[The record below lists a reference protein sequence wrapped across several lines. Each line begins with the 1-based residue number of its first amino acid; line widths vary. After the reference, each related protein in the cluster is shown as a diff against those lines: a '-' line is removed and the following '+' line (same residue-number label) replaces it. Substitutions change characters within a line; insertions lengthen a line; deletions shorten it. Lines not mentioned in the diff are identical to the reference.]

1 MRETLK
7 NISNKIKRETTL
19 YRKAMSHPRT
29 PRSAKMLL
37 GLALG
42 YLALPFDL
50 IPDFIPLLGALDDLV
65 VVPGL
70 VYLALKRIPD
80 EVIQEI
86 ESELEKSE

>member
-7 NISNKIKRETTL
+7 YISNKIKRETTL
-19 YRKAMSHPRT
+19 YRKAMNHPRT
-29 PRSAKMLL
+29 PRSAKWLL

-80 EVIQEI
+80 EVIKEI
-86 ESELEKSE
+86 ESELEESE